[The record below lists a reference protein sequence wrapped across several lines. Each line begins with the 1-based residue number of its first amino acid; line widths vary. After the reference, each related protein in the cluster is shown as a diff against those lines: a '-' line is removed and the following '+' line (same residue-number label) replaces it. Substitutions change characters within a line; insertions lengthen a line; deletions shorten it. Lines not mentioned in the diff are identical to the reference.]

1 MNRNSLYFLIGAL
14 LVVAIGLGLYIYNEQ
29 TKPGLEIRVDQNGL
43 TVDGNG

>member
-1 MNRNSLYFLIGAL
+1 MTRNSLYLLIGAL
-14 LVVAIGLGLYIYNEQ
+14 LVVALGLGIYIYNEQ